1 MTMLMDSEL
10 VSFSV
15 TQHLEHIFFCYCCFI
30 FHSVTIPARALMSD
44 LGALLCQ
51 SKARK
56 RLRFY
61 CLVIY
66 FPFYVC
72 HQTNSSVISSLSPT
86 ESVPV
91 INTHASYRGL
101 FRNCSSRS
109 VHFKALTRKSNFCSQ
124 VREVDFLA
132 N

>member
-1 MTMLMDSEL
+1 
-10 VSFSV
+10 
-15 TQHLEHIFFCYCCFI
+15 
-30 FHSVTIPARALMSD
+30 MSD
-44 LGALLCQ
+44 FGALLCQ

-66 FPFYVC
+66 FPFDVC

-91 INTHASYRGL
+91 ISTHASYRGL